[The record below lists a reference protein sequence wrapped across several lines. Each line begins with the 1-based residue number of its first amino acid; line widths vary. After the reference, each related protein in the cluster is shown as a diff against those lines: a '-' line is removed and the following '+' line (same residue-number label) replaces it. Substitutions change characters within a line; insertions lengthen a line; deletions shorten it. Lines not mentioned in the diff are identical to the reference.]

1 MELRLISDAYDCRS
15 TGGEVPCD
23 GYDCCAAFDFGVGSG
38 RGR

>member
-23 GYDCCAAFDFGVGSG
+23 GYDCCAASDFGVGSG
-38 RGR
+38 KGR